1 MLKYR
6 LLFGSLM
13 ALLFLSVVVFGG
25 WLDGSVTFS
34 KLDDKDV
41 QGTLLCVLVC
51 LMIIPGQLELSRLA
65 SSNNLKVFPAITSIG
80 SIMLLTAWYWPQ
92 LFNISPFAYWAFI
105 CVFYLSAL
113 LFYQH
118 FRHGTSGVF
127 ANCGANCFA
136 TLYLGV
142 LGGFCLG
149 LRIDFG
155 LWPFLMF
162 VFVVKCSDIGAY
174 TIGRLFGKHKFSPN
188 ISPGKTWE
196 GLVGAMLLAMIV
208 AICFAL
214 LSGIMDWLVA
224 AIFGICFALIG
235 QMGDL
240 AESMIKR
247 DAEQKDS
254 SNNVP
259 GFGGVLDIVDSPLAA
274 APFAY
279 LFFMLALADSST
291 QSGL

>member
-1 MLKYR
+1 MG
-6 LLFGSLM
+6 LF
-13 ALLFLSVVVFGG
+13 FLSVVVFGG

-34 KLDDKDV
+34 KFDDKDV
-41 QGTLLCVLVC
+41 QGTLLCIVVV
-51 LMIIPGQLELSRLA
+51 LMIIPGQLELARLA
-65 SSNNLKVFPAITSIG
+65 AVNNLKIFPAIASIG
-80 SIMLLTAWYWPQ
+80 SIMFCTAWYWPQ
-92 LFNISPFAYWAFI
+92 IFDISPLAYWGFVS
-105 CVFYLSAL
+105 VFYLGSL

-118 FRHGTSGVF
+118 FRNGTSGVF

-142 LGGFCLG
+142 LGGFCVG
-149 LRIDFG
+149 LRVDFG

-174 TIGRLFGKHKFSPN
+174 AIGRLFGKHKFSPK

-196 GLVGAMLLAMIV
+196 GLAGAMLVAMIV
-208 AICFAL
+208 AICFAMV
-214 LSGIMDWLVA
+214 SGIMDWMIA
-224 AIFGICFALIG
+224 AIFGVCIAFIG

-254 SNNVP
+254 GDNVP

-279 LFFMLALADSST
+279 LFFMLDVA
-291 QSGL
+291 GP

>member
-13 ALLFLSVVVFGG
+13 ALFFLAVVLFGG

-41 QGTLLCVLVC
+41 QGTLLCILVAV
-51 LMIIPGQLELSRLA
+51 MVIPGQVELSRLA
-65 SSNNLKVFPAITSIG
+65 SSNNLKVFPVIASIG
-80 SIMLLTAWYWPQ
+80 SVMFSTSWYWPQ
-92 LFNISPFAYWAFI
+92 LFNISPLAYWGFI
-105 CVFYLSAL
+105 CVFYLAAL

-118 FRHGTSGVF
+118 LRHGNSGVF

-162 VFVVKCSDIGAY
+162 VCVVKCSDIGAY
-174 TIGRLFGKHKFSPN
+174 AIGRLFGKHKFSPK

-196 GLVGAMLLAMIV
+196 GLAGAMLLAMIV
-208 AICFAL
+208 SICFAMV
-214 LSGIMDWLVA
+214 SDIMNWIAA
-224 AIFGICFALIG
+224 AIFGICFAFIG

-254 SNNVP
+254 GDNVP

-279 LFFMLALADSST
+279 LFFMLALTGS
-291 QSGL
+291 

>member
-6 LLFGSLM
+6 LFFGSLM
-13 ALLFLSVVVFGG
+13 ALLFLSVVIFGG
-25 WLDGSVTFS
+25 WLDGSVTLS

-41 QGTLLCVLVC
+41 QGTLLCIL
-51 LMIIPGQLELSRLA
+51 LAMMIIPAQLELSRLA
-65 SSNNLKVFPAITSIG
+65 SANNLKLFPAIASIG
-80 SIMLLTAWYWPQ
+80 SIMFSTVWYWPQ
-92 LFNISPFAYWAFI
+92 IFDISPLAYWPFI

-113 LFYQH
+113 LFYQYL
-118 FRHGTSGVF
+118 RHGTSGVF

-142 LGGFCLG
+142 LGGFCLA

-162 VFVVKCSDIGAY
+162 VFVVKSSDIGAY
-174 TIGRLFGKHKFSPN
+174 ATGRLFGKHKFSPK
-188 ISPGKTWE
+188 ISPGKTWQ
-196 GLVGAMLLAMIV
+196 GLAGAMLMAMIV

-214 LSGIMDWLVA
+214 LSGIMYWIAA
-224 AIFGICFALIG
+224 AIFGICFAFIG

-247 DAEQKDS
+247 DAQQKDS
-254 SNNVP
+254 GDNVP

-279 LFFMLALADSST
+279 LFFLIAL
-291 QSGL
+291 SGA